1 MPLSSKF
8 WKFSTGIREKSSK
21 WDVHSKISLIH
32 QNFLLLGK
40 KNNKGLSHQQ
50 SPGTMQLNVHASLC
64 LEERG
69 TKEIATNSLS
79 LECRKGP
86 LPVKQKYWNFFLF
99 LSQYSRKQGGVYIYT
114 DYSDTSKFSWTELK
128 RSVSL
133 VQVICWAKSNCRQT
147 ALGGYSFEIYAIF
160 SKAFCPAMGESNHF
174 VTVNFYLFT
183 NGL

>member
-21 WDVHSKISLIH
+21 WDVHSEISLIH

-40 KNNKGLSHQQ
+40 KNNNRGLSHQQ
-50 SPGTMQLNVHASLC
+50 SPGTMELSVHASLC

-69 TKEIATNSLS
+69 TKEKATNSLS
-79 LECRKGP
+79 AGKGHCQ
-86 LPVKQKYWNFFLF
+86 LNKNTGISFFF
-99 LSQYSRKQGGVYIYT
+99 LSQYSRNQGEVYIHT

-128 RSVSL
+128 GSVSSL

-147 ALGGYSFEIYAIF
+147 ALGGYNFEIYAIF